1 MKELLETL
9 SAAMITEGTSLGK
22 GTDGKGFA
30 MLSAHDAAAASLL
43 KGFGRALADAA
54 TKLPPSPPAKKTRQS
69 TKPVTP

>member
-1 MKELLETL
+1 MKELLEAL

-30 MLSAHDAAAASLL
+30 MLSPHDAAAASLL

-54 TKLPPSPPAKKTRQS
+54 TKLPPAKKTR
-69 TKPVTP
+69 K